1 MKIGGLSMQVF
12 TKEHT
17 PAEIVKVFPKASDL
31 FKSQKIDFCCG
42 GDRPLHEV
50 FTEKSLD
57 ETVILTDLN
66 TAYETWSKEDHDTID
81 WDSEPLSKLVDHIVE
96 THHAYLH
103 EELAPLGQFV
113 TKVFRRHGADNP
125 HLKELHRLY
134 NDFKVDMEE
143 HLVNEEDNV
152 FPLIKEYENN
162 PSEKLKQQIIEANGG
177 LEDDHQAS
185 GDLLKQMREVTDD
198 FTPPPG
204 ACNSYRITYARLDE
218 LESNTF
224 QHIHLENNILFKR
237 I

>member
-1 MKIGGLSMQVF
+1 MQEF
-12 TKEHT
+12 TKEHS

-31 FKSQKIDFCCG
+31 FKAKKIDFCCG

-50 FTEKSLD
+50 IAEKNLD
-57 ETVILTDLN
+57 ETMIMTDLN
-66 TAYETWSKEDHDTID
+66 SAYEAWSKEDHNTVD
-81 WDSEPLSKLVDHIVE
+81 WDSVSLSNLIDYIVE
-96 THHAYLH
+96 NHHAYLH

-113 TKVFRRHGADNP
+113 TKVFRRHGTDNP
-125 HLKELHRLY
+125 HLKELHRLF

-143 HLVNEEDNV
+143 HLVNEEDHV
-152 FPLIKEYENN
+152 FPLIREYEEN
-162 PSEKLKQQIIEANGG
+162 PSEELKERIIEANGG

-185 GDLLKQMREVTDD
+185 GYLLKKMREITND
-198 FTPPPG
+198 FTLPLG
-204 ACNSYRITYARLDE
+204 ACNSYRITYARLEE

>member
-1 MKIGGLSMQVF
+1 VQEF

-31 FKSQKIDFCCG
+31 FKNRRIDFCCG
-42 GDRPLHEV
+42 GDRPLQEV
-50 FTEKSLD
+50 FAEKDLD

-66 TAYETWSKEDHDTID
+66 TAYTAWSREDHEKID
-81 WDSEPLSKLVDHIVE
+81 WDNLPLSKLIDHIVE

-113 TKVFRRHGADNP
+113 TKVFRRHGIDNP

-152 FPLIKEYENN
+152 FPLIKEYEKN
-162 PSEKLKQQIIEANGG
+162 PSEDLKQRIIEANGG
-177 LEDDHQAS
+177 LEDDHQES
-185 GDLLKQMREVTDD
+185 GDLLKKMREVTND
-198 FTPPPG
+198 FTPPHG